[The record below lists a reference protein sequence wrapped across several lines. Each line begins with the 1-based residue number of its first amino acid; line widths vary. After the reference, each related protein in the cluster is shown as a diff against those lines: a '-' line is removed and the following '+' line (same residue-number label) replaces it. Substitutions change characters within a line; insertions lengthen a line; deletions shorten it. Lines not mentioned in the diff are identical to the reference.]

1 MIFQSW
7 NGGKHYLNYY
17 KKWHHS
23 IRLSKVMKKKMINM
37 YLLSKI
43 IGRTQSIFILMKVKS
58 DD

>member
-1 MIFQSW
+1 MVENIILIITKMTSF
-7 NGGKHYLNYY
+7 NKTV
-17 KKWHHS
+17 K
-23 IRLSKVMKKKMINM
+23 KVMKKKMINM